1 MPGDS
6 SAGAYATGLLG
17 EHLKAIVSLQ
27 SAVLKDQDSEPL
39 HQLRVRFRRLG
50 TLLLQFGPALQLPD
64 RVTEQ
69 NLAKTGRRLG
79 LVRDLD
85 VLTGHLQHQL
95 GLSQPA
101 EELSR
106 MKPVLKTLVRSRKL
120 AFAEMVEELRS
131 RRYLRLLAKLQAW
144 LRQPTWTALGE
155 EDARDWLVEW
165 KTPVL
170 AGLLSQPGWRAGDP
184 DRDRACLHDLRKKIK
199 RARYGLANLKELAGD
214 SLGVWLE
221 RFKAQQDILGGLND
235 LQVLEQAIEEQ
246 LVGDLT
252 QALPQLSL
260 RLKQQK
266 RLHWQQWQGQASSM
280 VGEPGRRELHALLCR
295 GWICPNPPP
304 KAGNA

>member
-27 SAVLKDQDSEPL
+27 AAVLKDQDSEPL

-95 GLSQPA
+95 GLSLPA

-106 MKPVLKTLVRSRKL
+106 IKPVLKTLARSRKL

-131 RRYLRLLAKLQAW
+131 RRYLRLLAKLQSW

-170 AGLLSQPGWRAGDP
+170 AGLLSQPGWRASDP

-214 SLGVWLE
+214 SLGIWLE

-235 LQVLEQAIEEQ
+235 LQVLQQAIEEQ
-246 LVGDLT
+246 LVGDLA

-260 RLKQQK
+260 RLNQQK

-304 KAGNA
+304 KAGTA

>member
-27 SAVLKDQDSEPL
+27 AAVLKDQDSEPL

-69 NLAKTGRRLG
+69 NLAKTGRCLG

-95 GLSQPA
+95 GLSLPA

-170 AGLLSQPGWRAGDP
+170 AGLLSQPGWRASDP
-184 DRDRACLHDLRKKIK
+184 DHDRACLHDLRKKIK

-246 LVGDLT
+246 LVGDLA

>member
-1 MPGDS
+1 MAGVT
-6 SAGAYATGLLG
+6 SAGAYATGLLA

-27 SAVLKDQDSEPL
+27 SGVLKDQDPEPL

-50 TLLLQFGPALQLPD
+50 TLLLQFGPALRLPE

-69 NLAKTGRRLG
+69 TLAKTGRRLG

-85 VLTGHLQHQL
+85 VLSGQLQHQL
-95 GLSQPA
+95 GLPLPA

-106 MKPVLKTLVRSRKL
+106 LKPVLKTLVRSRKL
-120 AFAEMVEELRS
+120 AFAELVEELRS
-131 RRYLRLLAKLQAW
+131 RRYLRLLSELQAW
-144 LRQPTWTALGE
+144 LRQPAWTALGE

-170 AGLLSQPGWRAGDP
+170 AGLLSQPGWRASDP

-214 SLGVWLE
+214 SLGTWME
-221 RFKAQQDILGGLND
+221 RFKAQQETLGGLND

-246 LVGDLT
+246 LVGDFA
-252 QALPQLSL
+252 QALPELNL
-260 RLKQQK
+260 RLQQQK
-266 RLHWQQWQGQASSM
+266 RLLWQQWQGQASLM
-280 VGEPGRRELHALLCR
+280 VSESGRSELHGLLSR
-295 GWICPNPPP
+295 GWIGPKPPP
-304 KAGNA
+304 NSANT

>member
-27 SAVLKDQDSEPL
+27 AAVLKDQDSEPL

-106 MKPVLKTLVRSRKL
+106 IKPVLKTLVRSRKL

-131 RRYLRLLAKLQAW
+131 RRYLRLLAKLQSW

-170 AGLLSQPGWRAGDP
+170 AGLLSQPGWRASDP

-214 SLGVWLE
+214 SLGIWLE

-246 LVGDLT
+246 LVGDLA

>member
-27 SAVLKDQDSEPL
+27 AAVLKDQDSEPL

-131 RRYLRLLAKLQAW
+131 RRYLRLLAKLQSW

-246 LVGDLT
+246 LVGDLA

>member
-1 MPGDS
+1 MAGGS

-95 GLSQPA
+95 GLSLPA

-106 MKPVLKTLVRSRKL
+106 IKPVLKTLVRSRKL

-131 RRYLRLLAKLQAW
+131 RRYLRLLAKLQSW

-170 AGLLSQPGWRAGDP
+170 AGLLSQPGWRASDP

-214 SLGVWLE
+214 SLGIWLE

-246 LVGDLT
+246 LVGDLA

-295 GWICPNPPP
+295 GWICPITPP